1 MPSSL
6 RESSS
11 PAAAPDQNRTVRPVV
26 STRAPF
32 VDKTS
37 SPVGSSLPSSALD
50 SPASTPALREKRERG
65 ESRPNRT
72 SAGTVA
78 PALWASVPALLLL
91 GLGAAMRDNG
101 LPRPLAGGDF
111 EATGRRG
118 SDSLIVSGQGAVVPQ
133 SQTLV
138 VPTGASAAPIV
149 WQSRLLAVSG
159 VTGRAPIDGQITR
172 VYVHEGQSVEVG
184 DRVLRIASSR
194 QVMPEEPD
202 QSSLLLPADGSHPSR
217 RAERAQVQASQAKNA
232 LQVKMESA
240 QQQLVAAQERVAQA
254 KTRIVRTTEI
264 VRKLQAGMTDESS
277 TRLGDDVANAAN
289 AETANEDSTDS
300 RPAKDGAAQQAAMQK
315 RAAALRETQ
324 DVERKASRAESRAAA
339 AQKRAESQG
348 EAARDLA
355 QKARDLRAQRA
366 RELRQQQSDEENQP
380 AADEPLARSSASASA
395 SDGTGNEVTKA
406 TPKPAARPVRKVS
419 VSQNTVEAA
428 QSRAQSAASLASSA
442 SDKAQNLATDAARA
456 RAAANTS
463 SERASRLM
471 SQLQLFGDDSTPSKS
486 VVKHRKNKPRVRS
499 VKRPGDLPS
508 IGQAARMVQ
517 AATEESA
524 AAQSEARRL
533 KAQVDSY
540 SQQAQE
546 TRHDLDAS
554 SNALEASQQ
563 TLQRSQ
569 QQTLDRTL
577 IANLSVVRAPS
588 SGTILWVAPVAD
600 DVSSGEPIIRM
611 GRRGALQARF
621 VDRSGLWRNLK
632 PDMLLPARVSEASDE
647 SATLPAPLSLPKP
660 VDSSTRLPLAAR
672 EKSHARDAAASS
684 RGSSGSPNGGIAA
697 TVRVQSVTP
706 PEHDGEP
713 AIVRVAVFSAPSQK
727 TGATLGQRRLRSGMT
742 VSCLFP
748 RPNRKSVSLPRTAI
762 LSGDAVAPALLTS
775 KPFLREAQQP
785 ASDANQDNDATATAS
800 NNGATIGVVR
810 GANGEA
816 APNGA
821 NSAFGVNGAESSAA
835 NANAANASTNV
846 PANASTNV
854 GWIAVLRPLNGN
866 QELHRIEW
874 RRVVLGGGQNAMQS
888 VVEGLQPGE
897 RVALRPALLWT
908 YSQSYGAD
916 ATIRLSRRL

>member
-11 PAAAPDQNRTVRPVV
+11 PATAPDQNRTVRPVV

-37 SPVGSSLPSSALD
+37 SPVGSSLLSSASD

-65 ESRPNRT
+65 ESQPNGT

-91 GLGAAMRDNG
+91 VLGAAMRDNQ

-118 SDSLIVSGQGAVVPQ
+118 SDSLIVSGQSAVVPQ

-138 VPTGASAAPIV
+138 VPTGAGAAPIV
-149 WQSRLLAVSG
+149 WQSRLLAVRG

-202 QSSLLLPADGSHPSR
+202 ASPLPLPSHSSR

-240 QQQLVAAQERVAQA
+240 QQQLVAAQERVVQA

-277 TRLGDDVANAAN
+277 TRLGDDVANTAN

-406 TPKPAARPVRKVS
+406 TPRPTARPVRKVS

-486 VVKHRKNKPRVRS
+486 VVRHRKNKPRVRS
-499 VKRPGDLPS
+499 AKRPGDLPS

-533 KAQVDSY
+533 KAQVDTY

-546 TRHDLDAS
+546 TRHDLDVS
-554 SNALEASQQ
+554 SSALEASQQ

-588 SGTILWVAPVAD
+588 SGTVLWVAPVAD

-632 PDMLLPARVSEASDE
+632 PDMLLPARISEASDE

-660 VDSSTRLPLAAR
+660 ADSSTRLPLAAR
-672 EKSHARDAAASS
+672 EKSHARDAATSS

-713 AIVRVAVFSAPSQK
+713 AIVRVAVFSTPSQK

-748 RPNRKSVSLPRTAI
+748 RSIRKSISLPRTAI
-762 LSGDAVAPALLTS
+762 LSSDAVAPALLAAT
-775 KPFLREAQQP
+775 P
-785 ASDANQDNDATATAS
+785 ALSQAPQSALQTGQDKGAGGATATTS
-800 NNGATIGVVR
+800 NNGATTDVVR

-835 NANAANASTNV
+835 NANSANASTNV
-846 PANASTNV
+846 PANASTKV

>member
-26 STRAPF
+26 STRALF

-37 SPVGSSLPSSALD
+37 SPVGSSLPSSASD

-118 SDSLIVSGQGAVVPQ
+118 SDSLIVSGQSAVVPQ

-149 WQSRLLAVSG
+149 WQSRLLAVRG

-202 QSSLLLPADGSHPSR
+202 QSALPLPSHSSR

-240 QQQLVAAQERVAQA
+240 QQQLVAAQERVVQA

-380 AADEPLARSSASASA
+380 AADEPLARSSDSSSA

-660 VDSSTRLPLAAR
+660 ADSSTRLPLAAR
-672 EKSHARDAAASS
+672 EKSNSRDAATFS
-684 RGSSGSPNGGIAA
+684 RGSSGSPNGGSGSPGDGIAA

-713 AIVRVAVFSAPSQK
+713 AIVRVAVFSTPSQK
-727 TGATLGQRRLRSGMT
+727 TSATLGQRRLRSGMT

-762 LSGDAVAPALLTS
+762 LSGDAVAPALLAATPALS
-775 KPFLREAQQP
+775 QAQQS
-785 ASDANQDNDATATAS
+785 ALQTGQDQGAGGATATTS
-800 NNGATIGVVR
+800 NNGATTDVVR

-835 NANAANASTNV
+835 SANL
-846 PANASTNV
+846 ANASTNV

-866 QELHRIEW
+866 PELHRIEW

>member
-6 RESSS
+6 RESS
-11 PAAAPDQNRTVRPVV
+11 PPVTAPDQNRTVRPVV

-37 SPVGSSLPSSALD
+37 SPVGSSLLSSASD

-91 GLGAAMRDNG
+91 GLGAAMCDNG

-202 QSSLLLPADGSHPSR
+202 QSSLPLPADGSHPSR

-395 SDGTGNEVTKA
+395 SDGTANEVTKA

-442 SDKAQNLATDAARA
+442 SDKAQTLATDAARA

-632 PDMLLPARVSEASDE
+632 PDMLLPVRVSEASDE
-647 SATLPAPLSLPKP
+647 SATLPAPLSLSKP

-672 EKSHARDAAASS
+672 EKSHARDAATSS
-684 RGSSGSPNGGIAA
+684 RGSSGSPNGGSGSPSDGIAA

-821 NSAFGVNGAESSAA
+821 NSAFGVNDAESSAA
-835 NANAANASTNV
+835 SANA
-846 PANASTNV
+846 ANASTNV

-908 YSQSYGAD
+908 YSQSYGTD